1 MHRTFTP
8 TMYAQ
13 ILKPTIDKTC
23 ALIGLIIA
31 FPVMMILTILLVII
45 NKGKPF
51 YGQTRSGKNDS
62 LFKIYKFKSMND
74 KRDNQGEL
82 LSDADRLTGFG
93 KFIRKTSLDEL
104 PQLINI
110 LKGEMS
116 FIGPR
121 PLPPAYL
128 SLYSDEHAKRSSVKP
143 GISGWAQINGRNT
156 ISWNKK
162 FDLDI
167 WYVAN
172 QSFALDFKILW
183 KTIVIVFKSEGVNAE
198 GVATTVPYNGKN

>member
-1 MHRTFTP
+1 
-8 TMYAQ
+8 MYAQ
-13 ILKPTIDKTC
+13 ILKPTIDRTC

-31 FPVMMILTILLVII
+31 SPVMVLLTILLAFM

-62 LFKIYKFKSMND
+62 LFRIYKFKSMND
-74 KRDNQGEL
+74 KSDAQGEL
-82 LSDADRLTGFG
+82 LPDADRLTSFG
-93 KFIRKTSLDEL
+93 KFIRSTSLDEL
-104 PQLINI
+104 PQLLNI

-128 SLYSDEHAKRSSVKP
+128 SLYSVEHAKRSVVKP
-143 GISGWAQINGRNT
+143 GISGWAQVNGRNT
-156 ISWNKK
+156 IRWNKK

-167 WYVAN
+167 WYVEN
-172 QSFALDFKILW
+172 QSFALDFKILL
-183 KTIVIVFKSEGVNAE
+183 KTIVIVFKSEGVNSE